1 MKLCIFLLIFAVSNL
16 AVSSQTC
23 PSDHFPAV
31 FVGILDKVS
40 SDEPTFGPND
50 PELNYF
56 KTVLNFRDDAIQ
68 HTIEDAIKFFNDTY
82 GLDFSISAP
91 NNMNERFFEN
101 ATMAPYRFSEKH
113 NEFRVI
119 TNNWIRTGSTRST
132 CNRIRHG
139 GFRVRFL
146 SDQTLYGSYGGAE
159 GKPAGL
165 TARLFYGIYS
175 IDACQ
180 QSPVIIQMQSNTP
193 LRPEQ
198 VDGYRIFNADLYSR
212 VLGHGRLLGVSKI
225 TPVPEDPG
233 QYHFAISHT
242 FMFPAQ

>member
-1 MKLCIFLLIFAVSNL
+1 MKPCIFLLIFAVSNL
-16 AVSSQTC
+16 SVSSQTC

-56 KTVLNFRDDAIQ
+56 KTSLNFRDDAIQ
-68 HTIEDAIKFFNDTY
+68 HNNRRFFNDTY

-101 ATMAPYRFSEKH
+101 AMMAPYRFSENH

-119 TNNWIRTGSTRST
+119 TNNWIRTDSTRST

-146 SDQTLYGSYGGAE
+146 SDQTLYIIFYGSYGGAE

-165 TARLFYGIYS
+165 TARLFYGIYR
-175 IDACQ
+175 IDA
-180 QSPVIIQMQSNTP
+180 
-193 LRPEQ
+193 
-198 VDGYRIFNADLYSR
+198 
-212 VLGHGRLLGVSKI
+212 
-225 TPVPEDPG
+225 
-233 QYHFAISHT
+233 
-242 FMFPAQ
+242 